1 MTPQEETVL
10 TEFLAETSD
19 SPLAFVRGAF
29 PWGTGELKG
38 HAGPEPWQTQ
48 LLSAIEEGLLTP
60 ERAILLATASGH
72 GVGKSALVAWIILWS
87 ISTMSDT
94 RGVITANTEN
104 QLKTKTWAEL
114 AKWYRLCLAK
124 ELFEFS
130 ATKICSRDPE
140 HADTWRIDMVPW
152 SERNTEAFAGLHN
165 QGRRILVVYDEASA
179 IPDVIHETTEG
190 ALTDAN
196 TQIIWCKFGNP
207 TRNVGKF
214 CEAFGALSHRWR
226 TFRVDSRD
234 VRFSNKDQINRWIED
249 YGLDSD
255 FVRVRVLGQ
264 FPRVSSCQFI
274 PTDIV
279 QEARK
284 REVRINRFD
293 AVVLGVDVAR
303 FGDDASRIVARCGR
317 DARNFSAI
325 ELRGVDTMTLA
336 SRVADEY
343 RRISANAVFV
353 DGGGVGGGVVDRLRQ
368 LRVPVFDVQFGGK
381 PDRIGLDFSCANKRA
396 EMYAFM
402 REWLKTGAIEDIQRL
417 EDELCATEYA
427 LNARDAIQLERKE
440 ELKRRLPEIGSPD
453 WADALAL
460 TFAYPVMPREVSPE
474 LSGLESEYDPFKE
487 MVA

>member
-1 MTPQEETVL
+1 MTPAEEQVL
-10 TEFLAETSD
+10 TEFLADTSSD
-19 SPLAFVRGAF
+19 PLAWVLGAF
-29 PWGTGELKG
+29 EWNSGELRG
-38 HAGPEPWQTQ
+38 HVGPETWQAEV
-48 LLSAIEEGLLTP
+48 LIAIRDGLLTP
-60 ERAILLATASGH
+60 DQAILLATASGH
-72 GVGKSALVAWIILWS
+72 GVGKSALVAWLILWA

-94 RGVITANTEN
+94 RGVVTANTEN

-114 AKWYRLCLAK
+114 AKWYRLSMVK

-140 HADTWRIDMVPW
+140 HSDTWRIDMVPW

-165 QGRRILVVYDEASA
+165 QGRRILVIYDEASA

-207 TRNVGKF
+207 TRNTGKF
-214 CEAFGALSHRWR
+214 CEAFSSLSHRWK
-226 TFRVDSRD
+226 TFRVDSRA
-234 VRFSNKDQINRWIED
+234 VRFSNKDQIARWIED

-279 QEARK
+279 AEARG
-284 REVRINRFD
+284 REVRINKFD

-303 FGDDASRIVARCGR
+303 FGDDASRIVGRCGR
-317 DARNFSAI
+317 DARSFASI

-343 RRISANAVFV
+343 KRVSANAVFV

-381 PDRIGLDFSCANKRA
+381 PDRIGLDFNCANKRA

-402 REWLKTGAIEDIQRL
+402 REWLKDGAIEDNQRL
-417 EDELCATEYA
+417 QDELCATEYA

-460 TFAYPVMPREVSPE
+460 TFAYPVMPREFAPE
-474 LSGLESEYDPFKE
+474 DSGLTHEYNPFE
-487 MVA
+487 LEVA